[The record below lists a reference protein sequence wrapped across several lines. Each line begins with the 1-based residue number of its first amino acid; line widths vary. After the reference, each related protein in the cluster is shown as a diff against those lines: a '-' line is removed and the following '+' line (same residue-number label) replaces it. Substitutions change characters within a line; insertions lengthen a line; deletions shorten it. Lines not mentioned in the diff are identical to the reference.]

1 MNGNNKGVA
10 VINAD
15 LGEIFHALAGEQRKD
30 ALWILLKYISNDEAK
45 IIWGVV
51 KGQTAL
57 MEKLMKLLN
66 ERIKSY
72 EDSLR
77 LRKIFWFIRS
87 KSIVQE
93 AMELA
98 LNDFKLALTQ
108 ILDLEEFQN
117 EQILQLRNKLPEKFL
132 EGIKD
137 FLNNNS
143 SLAEVR
149 NTLPRIF
156 GRR

>member
-1 MNGNNKGVA
+1 
-10 VINAD
+10 
-15 LGEIFHALAGEQRKD
+15 
-30 ALWILLKYISNDEAK
+30 
-45 IIWGVV
+45 
-51 KGQTAL
+51 
-57 MEKLMKLLN
+57 MKLLN

-149 NTLPRIF
+149 STLPRIF